1 MLKIFGN
8 APPKVNNRYQNDEL
22 ENVFP
27 KKDELQNVS
36 PFKYGVILGSY
47 VKFPGGNPCCQ
58 YSPKIL
64 FVQMS
69 PFVMKLI
76 LAGQS
81 LYSKILVGK
90 QKKTEDIS
98 QISLNFPNLFKSQII
113 QILAKKKRK
122 GKHISSKGKKYGS
135 LERTSKSDLGSK
147 SPNNSETP
155 QTSLCSS
162 EQLSTQTW

>member
-1 MLKIFGN
+1 MLEIFGN
-8 APPKVNNRYQNDEL
+8 TPPKVNIDTKME
-22 ENVFP
+22 
-27 KKDELQNVS
+27 NVS

-47 VKFPGGNPCCQ
+47 VKFQGGNPCCQ
-58 YSPKIL
+58 CSPNIL

-76 LAGQS
+76 VAGQS
-81 LYSKILVGK
+81 LYSKILAGK
-90 QKKTEDIS
+90 QKKQRTFLKSHEIS
-98 QISLNFPNLFKSQII
+98 QIYSILKSFRFWP
-113 QILAKKKRK
+113 KK
-122 GKHISSKGKKYGS
+122 GKESTSVRREKKYGS